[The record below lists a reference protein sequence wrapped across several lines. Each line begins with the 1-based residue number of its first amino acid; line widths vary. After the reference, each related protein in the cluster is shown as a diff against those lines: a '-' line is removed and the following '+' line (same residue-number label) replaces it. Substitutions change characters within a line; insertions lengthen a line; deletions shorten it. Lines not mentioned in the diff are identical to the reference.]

1 MSSSLAT
8 SVTPDHPRRDNNS
21 ITEMA
26 LSTDCTKG
34 LLRTTAHISADPTP
48 PSVSWLDPLVSPV
61 WTTGRSTSWARCYQN
76 VLMSSFLVK
85 ERGRPSCWSSGC
97 LSPEPVEAEEGDVV
111 AGKSSFGEV
120 GHDLTDDAGEL
131 ETVSRAGRGDG
142 DLRVVRVQVQDE
154 VVVGGVGEHAGLQ
167 VHGRAGAV

>member
-48 PSVSWLDPLVSPV
+48 PSVARLDPPGVDYWSVYIVGLLLPERFYVFLPGKGA
-61 WTTGRSTSWARCYQN
+61 WTTVLLLLRLPIAGRLARPW
-76 VLMSSFLVK
+76 S
-85 ERGRPSCWSSGC
+85 RG

-111 AGKSSFGEV
+111 AGENSFLPG
-120 GHDLTDDAGEL
+120 GRRFPPAG
-131 ETVSRAGRGDG
+131 
-142 DLRVVRVQVQDE
+142 
-154 VVVGGVGEHAGLQ
+154 
-167 VHGRAGAV
+167 GASVT